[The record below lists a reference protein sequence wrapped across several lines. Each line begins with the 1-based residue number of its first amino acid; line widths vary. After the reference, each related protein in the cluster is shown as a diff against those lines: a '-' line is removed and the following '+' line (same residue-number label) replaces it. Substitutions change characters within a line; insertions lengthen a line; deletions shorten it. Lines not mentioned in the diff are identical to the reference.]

1 MPLPLIR
8 PFLILPALAALA
20 ALAAAPLAGQ
30 TLPRKADTAVAPA
43 PAPSVLPPAPAPLPP
58 GFIAG
63 TAGAREVVGVTHSA
77 AGAADDV
84 MNLARD
90 SYNRMT
96 VPVQIGTVAADGTT
110 ANVGPFSFLIDTG
123 AERTVIARTV
133 AATARLEPD
142 GHGMLVGVAGLR
154 EVDLVKV
161 DSITMGKRSLYGL
174 VSPLLDAAAIGA
186 DGIIG
191 LDGLQG
197 QRVLLDFDGNRMA
210 IGDARALGG
219 DRGYDIVVRARRK
232 SGQLIMTDALID
244 GVRTEIVIDTGS
256 DTSIGNAALERALGR
271 DHREETVQ
279 LMSVTGQN
287 ATANVGVAR
296 TLKLGELTLN
306 NTLIA
311 FTDAPPF
318 ERLGLRHRPALLL
331 GMAQLRLFHRVAI
344 DFGTRRILF
353 AIPDAAKG

>member
-174 VSPLLDAAAIGA
+174 VSPLLDAAAIAAAGPT
-186 DGIIG
+186 G
-191 LDGLQG
+191 LPGL
-197 QRVLLDFDGNRMA
+197 
-210 IGDARALGG
+210 
-219 DRGYDIVVRARRK
+219 
-232 SGQLIMTDALID
+232 
-244 GVRTEIVIDTGS
+244 
-256 DTSIGNAALERALGR
+256 
-271 DHREETVQ
+271 
-279 LMSVTGQN
+279 
-287 ATANVGVAR
+287 
-296 TLKLGELTLN
+296 
-306 NTLIA
+306 
-311 FTDAPPF
+311 
-318 ERLGLRHRPALLL
+318 PA
-331 GMAQLRLFHRVAI
+331 Q
-344 DFGTRRILF
+344 
-353 AIPDAAKG
+353 